1 QVVEPRVDV
10 RFIPNNGHW
19 LAQTRQPHAKLPS
32 PHGGTMADNLRKRG
46 SPDSKT
52 INMKEA
58 WEKNYWKRKF
68 RVSGQALAGAVRAV
82 GKSAKK
88 VEAYL
93 KNK

>member
-1 QVVEPRVDV
+1 
-10 RFIPNNGHW
+10 
-19 LAQTRQPHAKLPS
+19 
-32 PHGGTMADNLRKRG
+32 
-46 SPDSKT
+46 
-52 INMKEA
+52 MKEA